1 MRYNSASPKEKIKR
15 CKLTAMLVA
24 PVHRNCVNLELKK
37 MFKQENQ
44 ERQMENLSRKSNSFL
59 SKTKSSIV
67 KKKNQRQQVLNKNL
81 KRLLKSYSKSNLLQ
95 INPRSLWKK
104 NDSQKNSHQL
114 VQSYRRNRKDKKR
127 QATTKA
133 KKEALTIIWSN
144 RAPKRKYGSKNRKK
158 SIKS

>member
-1 MRYNSASPKEKIKR
+1 
-15 CKLTAMLVA
+15 MLVA

-95 INPRSLWKK
+95 INPRSL
-104 NDSQKNSHQL
+104 
-114 VQSYRRNRKDKKR
+114 
-127 QATTKA
+127 
-133 KKEALTIIWSN
+133 
-144 RAPKRKYGSKNRKK
+144 
-158 SIKS
+158 